1 MTDTELLAHSAP
13 GSLAGRHAL
22 VTGSSSG
29 IGAAIARRLA
39 GAGAHVLVHGRDPE
53 RVGSVVRGIRADG
66 GTASALVADLAGTP
80 EETRAVA
87 ERALTLLDGRIDVL
101 VNNAGVFPVGPT
113 ADLSDADVE
122 SLLTTNI
129 RVPHQLV
136 AAIAPAMAGRGS
148 GVVVNITSWMGRV
161 GTPGT
166 ALYPATKAALEH
178 LTRAW
183 AAEYGPSGVRVVA
196 VAPGATLTPGNEHAA
211 AILEQMTASAPAGRP
226 GRPDEI
232 ALAVRWLVSD
242 EASYVHG
249 TTLDVDGGIV
259 GARV

>member
-1 MTDTELLAHSAP
+1 MTDTELLAPSAP

-53 RVGSVVRGIRADG
+53 RVGSVVRGIRAVG

-87 ERALTLLDGRIDVL
+87 ARALTLLDGRIDVL

-136 AAIAPAMAGRGS
+136 AAIAPAMAERGS

-196 VAPGATLTPGNEHAA
+196 VAPGNEHAA